1 MALWTGQNDKRLIVL
16 PAPVVPW
23 AFSGT
28 LASSMLVPAV
38 FEYLQPQPD
47 AAAIKT
53 GLLRAAAAL
62 LLAAVLFPWTSLQL
76 DLRRRV
82 VRIRTLRL
90 FWPSSRQIEFET
102 IRAVELVKRPGFGKC
117 ARNVLRLHT
126 RSQAISAPLGWA
138 IGAEAQG
145 RIERLFAEIE
155 RRILTPE
162 ALQPPSMAEPV
173 ASQQWQF
180 SLRRL
185 LLVTLAVAAFLGLA
199 RLNTANSELSLLPGC
214 VATAAMAA
222 WLASRFPWGQDA
234 AERTLLLWTALY
246 VPFAWVIEVSQPLGR
261 TSGMWGVFLY
271 FPNSFLAALLARS
284 LRDNLGWIAA
294 AVTLAEFA
302 ALVWVVKRG
311 WKATLAAAILIGM
324 VSWWMSS
331 FLYAGYRM

>member
-1 MALWTGQNDKRLIVL
+1 MALWTSQNDDRLIVR
-16 PAPVVPW
+16 PVAIVPS

-28 LASSMLVPAV
+28 LASAMLVPAV
-38 FEYLQPQPD
+38 FEHIQRQPD

-82 VRIRTLRL
+82 VRIRALRL
-90 FWPSSRQIEFET
+90 FWPSARQIEFET
-102 IRAVELVKRPGFGKC
+102 IRAVELVKTSGFGKC
-117 ARNVLRLHT
+117 ARNVLRLRT

-145 RIERLFAEIE
+145 RIDRLFAEIE
-155 RRILTPE
+155 RQILIPE
-162 ALQPPSMAEPV
+162 ALQPPATAEPV
-173 ASQQWQF
+173 ASRPWQF

-185 LLVTLAVAAFLGLA
+185 LLVTLAIAAFLGLA
-199 RLNTANSELSLLPGC
+199 RLPGANPEQSLLPGC
-214 VATAAMAA
+214 IATAAMVA

-246 VPFAWVIEVSQPLGR
+246 VPFAWVIEVSRPFGR

-271 FPNSFLAALLARS
+271 FPNSFLAVLLSQS
-284 LRDNLGWIAA
+284 LRENAGWIAA
-294 AVTLAEFA
+294 AVTLVEFA
-302 ALVWVVKRG
+302 ALAWVVKRG
-311 WKATLAAAILIGM
+311 WKATLAAALVMGL